1 MIWVKYLTFLF
12 TEKRKCDKLQERRDV
27 MSLYHEHARM
37 TIDMPFE
44 EHKRLKAMAAFM
56 GLSLKDLV
64 LNCLRD
70 HLLSDNVPND
80 ETLKAFKETD
90 DGKGLMHC
98 KDFNEFIEKLGIK

>member
-1 MIWVKYLTFLF
+1 MNT
-12 TEKRKCDKLQERRDV
+12 QQQQH
-27 MSLYHEHARM
+27 HEQSRM

-56 GLSLKDLV
+56 GVTLKDLV

-70 HLLSDNVPND
+70 HLLSENEPNK

-90 DGKGLMHC
+90 EGKGLVRC
-98 KDFNEFIEKLGIK
+98 KDFNDFVSKLGLK